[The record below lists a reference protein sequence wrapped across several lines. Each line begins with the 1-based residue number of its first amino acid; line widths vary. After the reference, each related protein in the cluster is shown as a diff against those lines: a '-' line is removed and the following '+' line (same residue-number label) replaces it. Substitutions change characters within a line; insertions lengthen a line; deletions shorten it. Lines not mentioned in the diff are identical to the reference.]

1 MSLSS
6 STLVAIQKAGSA
18 VFTADEMLK
27 LAAKNLADRVN
38 ASMTTNPDNLDND
51 ALIESWKTVARLSQ
65 AMAGIEAEI
74 KRVFQSASELTSVAQ
89 PSVAATPKRTAKV
102 EVVAPSVKVK
112 ASKKATGTNAATPIP
127 AAIDLTPTEVVIK
140 SKKKTTKPQAS
151 AAVTP
156 TTAKAKKSSPIAPV
170 AAAPTKVEVKSKT
183 KASAS
188 KEKVISA
195 KPGKGKTQP
204 GALIGN
210 PAKLLLQLERLLNTN
225 DFVEINQTAI
235 AKDTGIAMGSMT
247 AAIKKLVDLG
257 RISAGPAGSYKLTAP
272 ALAEVA
278 PEAVAS

>member
-6 STLVAIQKAGSA
+6 STLIAIQKAGAA

-65 AMAGIEAEI
+65 AMAGIETEI
-74 KRVFQSASELTSVAQ
+74 KRVFQSASELTSVVQ
-89 PSVAATPKRTAKV
+89 QNVAAAPKRTAKA
-102 EVVAPSVKVK
+102 EVVAPSGKAK
-112 ASKKATGTNAATPIP
+112 ASKKATGTTAATPIP
-127 AAIDLTPTEVVIK
+127 AAIDLAPTDVVIK
-140 SKKKTTKPQAS
+140 SKKKAAKPQAS
-151 AAVTP
+151 VAATP
-156 TTAKAKKSSPIAPV
+156 KTAKAKKTSPTAPV
-170 AAAPTKVEVKSKT
+170 PAASAKVEVKSKK
-183 KASAS
+183 KASTA
-188 KEKVISA
+188 KEKVIAA
-195 KPGKGKTQP
+195 KPAKVKTQP

-235 AKDTGIAMGSMT
+235 AKDSGIAMGSMT

-257 RISAGPAGSYKLTAP
+257 RITAGPAGSYKLTEP
-272 ALAEVA
+272 SVAEVA